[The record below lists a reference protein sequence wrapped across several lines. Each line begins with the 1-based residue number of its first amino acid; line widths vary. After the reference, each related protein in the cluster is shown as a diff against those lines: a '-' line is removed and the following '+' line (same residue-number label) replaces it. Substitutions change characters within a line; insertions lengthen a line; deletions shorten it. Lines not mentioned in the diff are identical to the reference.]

1 MNHTQLKLDEITHI
15 ATNKG
20 TTTTIDIACAGR
32 HDYEDVLLV
41 ICDDVTINY
50 LPDRY
55 GCVYTLVKT
64 NDPNV
69 MIRVSFYRPPALTVH
84 NGEFDTELLTNRA
97 RERGKSLGEAMR
109 TGGDVYSN
117 PLRDYNE
124 PKSTIKLRLIP
135 SKGNGLDLEHDA
147 IS

>member
-20 TTTTIDIACAGR
+20 TTTTIDIACVGT
-32 HDYEDVLLV
+32 HDYEDVLSV
-41 ICDDVTINY
+41 ICHDVLINY
-50 LPDRY
+50 IPDRY

-69 MIRVSFYRPPALTVH
+69 MIRVSFYRPPALSNDGIEWNTH
-84 NGEFDTELLTNRA
+84 EYLEAGS
-97 RERGKSLGEAMR
+97 RERD

-117 PLRDYNE
+117 PFRDYNE
-124 PKSTIKLRLIP
+124 PKSTVKLRLIP
-135 SKGNGLDLEHDA
+135 SKDNGPDLEHGA